1 MPRYELTQEQVNKL
15 NECINITVKTHG
27 LKVAQEC
34 LMLLQALSKPVIEK
48 KEEKK

>member
-1 MPRYELTQEQVNKL
+1 MKIELSKEQVDKL
-15 NECINITVKTHG
+15 NECINIAVKTHG

-34 LMLLQALSKPVIEK
+34 FMLSQALSKPVVEK